1 MRIRVT
7 PSGVFPGIEAVSN
20 GVHQF
25 LVGALAD
32 YLNPGDGIIL
42 YTPNSDFSA
51 CDVFAVAEVVGADPE
66 SDSCS
71 LDIRRYSSV
80 IQPDTKA
87 RHKWRDNPYLC
98 LDKNKVKK
106 YQLLDLFVE
115 AFNDQSW
122 ALRPIQ
128 DVSMGFAKFDLS
140 RRTLL
145 PKSGFVYLFKYE
157 DAYKIGMAVDI
168 AKRKKQIESAK
179 KLDLEKLHEISSNDY
194 QRAEATLHGEFAH
207 CRRGKSELFDLS
219 PLEVERI
226 LAISQMDFPLS

>member
-80 IQPDTKA
+80 IQPDAKA

-98 LDKNKVKK
+98 LDKNKVEK

-128 DVSMGFAKFDLS
+128 DVSMRFAKFDLS

-179 KLDLEKLHEISSNDY
+179 KLDLDKLHEISSNDY
-194 QRAEATLHGEFAH
+194 QRAEATLHCEFAH

-219 PLEVERI
+219 PFEVERI

>member
-1 MRIRVT
+1 
-7 PSGVFPGIEAVSN
+7 
-20 GVHQF
+20 
-25 LVGALAD
+25 
-32 YLNPGDGIIL
+32 LNPGDGIIL
-42 YTPNSDFSA
+42 YTPNSDFSS

-128 DVSMGFAKFDLS
+128 DVSMRFAKFDLS

-157 DAYKIGMAVDI
+157 DVYKIGMAVDI

-179 KLDLEKLHEISSNDY
+179 KIDLEKLHEISSNDY
-194 QRAEATLHGEFAH
+194 QRAEATLHVEFAH
-207 CRRGKSELFDLS
+207 FRRGKSELFDLS
-219 PLEVERI
+219 PIEVERI

>member
-7 PSGVFPGIEAVSN
+7 PSGVFPGIEAVSH

-128 DVSMGFAKFDLS
+128 DVSMRFAKFDLS

-168 AKRKKQIESAK
+168 AKRKKQIESGNYT
-179 KLDLEKLHEISSNDY
+179 EIKQKEINSFIDS
-194 QRAEATLHGEFAH
+194 
-207 CRRGKSELFDLS
+207 
-219 PLEVERI
+219 I
-226 LAISQMDFPLS
+226 

>member
-7 PSGVFPGIEAVSN
+7 PNGVFPGIEAVGN

-32 YLNPGDGIIL
+32 YLNVGDGIIL

-51 CDVFAVAEVVGADPE
+51 CDVFAVAEVVEADPG

-71 LDIRRYSSV
+71 LDVRRYSSG

-98 LDKNKVKK
+98 LDKNKVEK
-106 YQLLDLFVE
+106 YQLLDLFVD

-140 RRTLL
+140 
-145 PKSGFVYLFKYE
+145 
-157 DAYKIGMAVDI
+157 
-168 AKRKKQIESAK
+168 
-179 KLDLEKLHEISSNDY
+179 
-194 QRAEATLHGEFAH
+194 
-207 CRRGKSELFDLS
+207 
-219 PLEVERI
+219 
-226 LAISQMDFPLS
+226 

>member
-25 LVGALAD
+25 FIGALAD

-42 YTPNSDFSA
+42 YTPNSDFSS
-51 CDVFAVAEVVGADPE
+51 CDVFAVAKVVGADPE

-71 LDIRRYSSV
+71 LDIRRHSSV

-128 DVSMGFAKFDLS
+128 DVSMRFTKFDLS

-194 QRAEATLHGEFAH
+194 QRAEATLHCEFAH

-219 PLEVERI
+219 PFEVERI